1 MLDRDHI
8 LPVFPLTQVKHYSIP
23 LITALL
29 DITSDHTPAPPD
41 SMATT
46 DQTAIEMQNNPMSN
60 NSVLSKAEKKEK
72 RRLSQI
78 MMEYDV
84 DNNGEFSKEEVIRI
98 VRDMDFIK
106 VKAKR
111 FQCFAIVLVVALV
124 LLVCAMFGVV
134 YFGNEVSKESHV
146 SDDGVLT
153 SASTGNDL
161 VCQDQHTIKSAKEVD
176 ESGRRLHRGFGR
188 QLAGVS
194 LASVDCLDVYAA
206 YTSGKKS
213 GEVSFV
219 SASKVAGFTVT
230 TTLTGRADTFLISD
244 TALLSTEMKLVYP
257 VTSQTYNVEC
267 ALESGKCKSDV
278 QCIVSGTCIFSASSV
293 SSCVSSYLHI
303 FSSRYQVLISLHL
316 SSFACISLYI
326 CSFIHILRCVSTNF
340 TGHGDIS
347 TSNSNE
353 TRRLLIA
360 NNRRH
365 LGAGSEPPI
374 LADEHYITNRDVD
387 QVTDHTCIAYHCFH
401 GDPLCHFPVD
411 KETHT
416 EQETGR
422 PLCHVRRLGY
432 TCISH
437 RMGATG
443 NDPGDCDYKC
453 RRARDPRDCRF
464 ITTHYNGIS
473 QCTWMSETKKCL
485 PNRESDMK
493 EGGCHPADHTV
504 QLQNNSTIRM
514 DQLKIGDIVM
524 NGDGAFE
531 PIVAFSHLEPDIFGK
546 YWKFTTASN
555 STLEIAPGHLF
566 YADGKK
572 MNPDDVK
579 VGAVLSNGERVES
592 KTRVQS
598 MGLYHPHTRSG
609 TLMVN
614 GFKTSTDIALVP
626 KFARGI
632 VNLFFDGFFRL
643 GIPINAGDGIWKSM
657 RNAVE
662 QHVYVM
668 AKVWTALHDTLL
680 ANLCAPVA
688 FTFTIFFTLLF
699 VLELLLYSIGA
710 LCLERF
716 EILTTSATVV
726 GVGFLVSAY
735 KIKSE

>member
-1 MLDRDHI
+1 
-8 LPVFPLTQVKHYSIP
+8 
-23 LITALL
+23 
-29 DITSDHTPAPPD
+29 
-41 SMATT
+41 MATT
-46 DQTAIEMQNNPMSN
+46 NQTTIEMQENPMS
-60 NSVLSKAEKKEK
+60 KKEK
-72 RRLSQI
+72 RRLTQI

-106 VKAKR
+106 LKMKR
-111 FQCFAIVLVVALV
+111 FKCFATVLVVALV
-124 LLVCAMFGVV
+124 LLMCAMFGVV
-134 YFGNEVSKESHV
+134 YLGNEVSKESHV
-146 SDDGVLT
+146 SENGVLT
-153 SASTGNDL
+153 SASTGKDL
-161 VCQDQHTIKSAKEVD
+161 VCQDQHTIKSAKEV
-176 ESGRRLHRGFGR
+176 ERSGRRLHRGFGR

-219 SASKVAGFTVT
+219 SATKVAGFTKT
-230 TTLTGRADTFLISD
+230 ITLTGRADTFLESD
-244 TALLSTEMKLVYP
+244 TALMSTEMKLEYP

-267 ALESGKCKSDV
+267 VLESGKCKSDV
-278 QCIVSGTCIFSASSV
+278 QCIVSGTCIFLFSASYLSSYV
-293 SSCVSSYLHI
+293 SSYVSSYLLI
-303 FSSRYQVLISLHL
+303 FSSRYQVLISLFL
-316 SSFACISLYI
+316 SSIVCIPLYI
-326 CSFIHILRCVSTNF
+326 SSFIKILHCVSTNF
-340 TGHGDIS
+340 TGHSDIS

-353 TRRLLIA
+353 THRLLIT

-374 LADEHYITNRDVD
+374 LADNHYIAGVD
-387 QVTDHTCIAYHCFH
+387 QVTGHTCIAYHCFH

-411 KETHT
+411 KQTHT
-416 EQETGR
+416 EQDTGR
-422 PLCHVRRLGY
+422 PSCHVRRRLPDDPNFTGCY
-432 TCISH
+432 GRDSQACLDSGGACIWQDSGG
-437 RMGATG
+437 RFAE
-443 NDPGDCDYKC
+443 DAYGDSYYVASYLC
-453 RRARDPRDCRF
+453 RVAEDV
-464 ITTHYNGIS
+464 S
-473 QCTWMSETKKCL
+473 
-485 PNRESDMK
+485 
-493 EGGCHPADHTV
+493 CHPADHTV
-504 QLQNNSTIRM
+504 QLRNNSTIRM

-531 PIVAFSHLEPDIFGK
+531 PIVAFTHLEPDILGK

-555 STLEIAPGHLF
+555 STLEISPGHLF

-614 GFKTSTDIALVP
+614 GFKTSTDTVLVP
-626 KFARGI
+626 KCARGI

-643 GIPINAGDGIWKSM
+643 GIPINAVPSTH
-657 RNAVE
+657 NAVK

-668 AKVWTALHDTLL
+668 AKVWKAVRDTLL
-680 ANLCAPVA
+680 ANLYAPVA
-688 FTFTIFFTLLF
+688 FTFSLFFTLLF
-699 VLELLLYSIGA
+699 VLELFLYLIGA
-710 LCLERF
+710 LCLQRF
-716 EILTTSATVV
+716 DILTTGATVV

-735 KIKSE
+735 KMKSE

>member
-1 MLDRDHI
+1 
-8 LPVFPLTQVKHYSIP
+8 
-23 LITALL
+23 
-29 DITSDHTPAPPD
+29 
-41 SMATT
+41 MAASNQTT
-46 DQTAIEMQNNPMSN
+46 IEMQENPMS
-60 NSVLSKAEKKEK
+60 KKEK
-72 RRLSQI
+72 RRLTQI

-106 VKAKR
+106 LKMKR
-111 FQCFAIVLVVALV
+111 FKCFATVLVVALV
-124 LLVCAMFGVV
+124 LLMCAMFGVV
-134 YFGNEVSKESHV
+134 YLGNEVSKESHV
-146 SDDGVLT
+146 SENGVLT
-153 SASTGNDL
+153 SASTGKDL
-161 VCQDQHTIKSAKEVD
+161 VCQDQHTIKSAKEV
-176 ESGRRLHRGFGR
+176 ERSGRRLHRGFGR

-219 SASKVAGFTVT
+219 SATKVAGFTMT

-244 TALLSTEMKLVYP
+244 TALVSTEMKLEYP

-267 ALESGKCKSDV
+267 VLESGKCKSDV
-278 QCIVSGTCIFSASSV
+278 QCIVSGTCVFSASY
-293 SSCVSSYLHI
+293 VSSYLSSYLLI
-303 FSSRYQVLISLHL
+303 FSSRYQVLISLFL
-316 SSFACISLYI
+316 SSSACISLYI
-326 CSFIHILRCVSTNF
+326 CSFIKILRCVSTNF
-340 TGHGDIS
+340 TGHSDIN

-374 LADEHYITNRDVD
+374 LADNHYITGVD

-411 KETHT
+411 KQTHT
-416 EQETGR
+416 EQDTGR
-422 PLCHVRRLGY
+422 PSCHVRRRLIHDLNGCYGRNY
-432 TCISH
+432 TECSGGWDCIWF
-437 RMGATG
+437 G
-443 NDPGDCDYKC
+443 
-453 RRARDPRDCRF
+453 
-464 ITTHYNGIS
+464 
-473 QCTWMSETKKCL
+473 
-485 PNRESDMK
+485 ESCEDVEDEEDK
-493 EGGCHPADHTV
+493 SCHPADHTV
-504 QLQNNSTIRM
+504 QLRNNSTIRM

-531 PIVAFSHLEPDIFGK
+531 PIVAFTHLEPDILGK

-555 STLEIAPGHLF
+555 STLEISPGHLF

-614 GFKTSTDIALVP
+614 GFKTSTDTALVP
-626 KFARGI
+626 RCARGI

-643 GIPINAGDGIWKSM
+643 GIPINAGKGSWKSIY
-657 RNAVE
+657 NAGK

-668 AKVWTALHDTLL
+668 AKVWKAVRDTLL
-680 ANLCAPVA
+680 ANLYAPVA
-688 FTFTIFFTLLF
+688 FTFSLFFTLLF
-699 VLELLLYSIGA
+699 VLELFLYLIGA

-726 GVGFLVSAY
+726 GVGVLVSAY